1 MKAAVFLGEG
11 RHAVADSEIAEIG
24 PGQVLI
30 ELEGCGICASNLPV
44 WQGRPWFDYPLSA
57 GAPGHEPW
65 GRVRALG
72 DDVRGLR
79 IGQRV
84 TGLSYRAYAECDV
97 ANADALV
104 VLPQELDGL
113 PFPGEAFACAMNV
126 FERARI
132 EPDSDVAIVGA
143 GFIGSVVIQ
152 LAVAA
157 GARVAAYSTRSWSL
171 EQARAQGAGRTR
183 SLDDIG
189 PDADRYARVVECTG
203 VQEGLDAATEL
214 VAEGG
219 RLVVA
224 GYHQEGLRTVN
235 MQQWNWKG
243 VDVVNAHEREPAR
256 YVRGIRA
263 ALDAIRD
270 KRLDPWPLLTHRFG
284 LEDMNRAFRLMS
296 ERPDG
301 FTKAVLAP

>member
-1 MKAAVFLGEG
+1 MRAAVFLGNGE
-11 RHAVADSEIAEIG
+11 HAVAERDIDELG
-24 PGQVLI
+24 PNQVLL
-30 ELEGCGICASNLPV
+30 ELEGCGICASNIPA
-44 WQGRPWFDYPLSA
+44 WQGRPWFRYPLTA

-65 GRVRALG
+65 GRVRELG
-72 DDVRGLR
+72 EAVRGLM

-97 ANADALV
+97 ANADELV
-104 VLPQELDGL
+104 VIPQELDGM

-126 FERARI
+126 VDRAGI
-132 EPDSDVAIVGA
+132 EADQDVAVVGA

-152 LAVAA
+152 IATAA
-157 GARVAAYSTRSWSL
+157 GARVAAYSARPWSL
-171 EQARAQGAGRTR
+171 EQARAQGAVAARP
-183 SLDDIG
+183 IQEAAA
-189 PDADRYARVVECTG
+189 DAGRYARVVECTG
-203 VQEGLDAATEL
+203 VQQGLDAAADL
-214 VAEGG
+214 VATGG

-243 VDVVNAHEREPAR
+243 IDVVNAHERAPAR
-256 YVRGIRA
+256 YVGGIRN
-263 ALDAIRD
+263 ALDAIRER
-270 KRLDPWPLLTHRFG
+270 RLDPWPLLSHRFG
-284 LEDMNRAFRLMS
+284 LHDIDRAFRLLA